1 MGWKLEVFKMTL
13 YMTFP
18 VSAYYLF
25 NRPDLFERSYIAE
38 AKRQRERYD
47 SISTKDI
54 KEQRRMARDKERR
67 QQEEELERQE
77 KLYEEKLSSLKQSPP
92 V

>member
-1 MGWKLEVFKMTL
+1 MTL